1 MSRGIGIL
9 NITKSLPDVIIAI
22 AGLITQLGDMWFVL
36 LGVLLVYW
44 IGTRDPTLTDTLRK
58 DCLYLFALA
67 IGSYAL
73 TVVLKHV
80 FTLPRPPGATTAVLP
95 IWLPQIIEPVYE
107 SIVTGTG
114 FSFPSGHALKTT
126 VVYGGAA
133 LLLSKWRPRRQYLI
147 AGGIVVL
154 VAGSRVVLGVHYLA
168 DVVAGVLIGLVF
180 LGGMNRATRGNP
192 RRAFAITAILGLF
205 AVGMAMGFKSGLVVV
220 AAVFGLGI
228 WEFSHRGNNDIP
240 GSSG

>member
-1 MSRGIGIL
+1 M
-9 NITKSLPDVIIAI
+9 
-22 AGLITQLGDMWFVL
+22 
-36 LGVLLVYW
+36 
-44 IGTRDPTLTDTLRK
+44 
-58 DCLYLFALA
+58 
-67 IGSYAL
+67 
-73 TVVLKHV
+73 
-80 FTLPRPPGATTAVLP
+80 
-95 IWLPQIIEPVYE
+95 
-107 SIVTGTG
+107 
-114 FSFPSGHALKTT
+114 
-126 VVYGGAA
+126 
-133 LLLSKWRPRRQYLI
+133 
-147 AGGIVVL
+147 
-154 VAGSRVVLGVHYLA
+154 AGSRVVLGVHYLA